1 MTEYAPGSHEYLR
14 TYTVVFPE
22 RQNDFSEKDPWNSW
36 IGQYISS
43 WIANKMV
50 GLKSC

>member
-1 MTEYAPGSHEYLR
+1 MNEYALGA
-14 TYTVVFPE
+14 YTVVFFS
-22 RQNDFSEKDPWNSW
+22 RKQSDSSEKDPWNSW